1 MTIEEGQSTTTG
13 SQDNG
18 APPSVKPKKERRPL
32 HDILGGD
39 YLSKESVIGNL
50 PFLVFLALLA
60 LVYIANTYYAE
71 KVVKEIER
79 TKSELKELRFQYTT
93 TKSTLM
99 YYSKQTEIAKRATRL
114 GLKESTIPP
123 FKIFYSGDSV
133 AAGTHEQSRR

>member
-1 MTIEEGQSTTTG
+1 MTMDEGKG
-13 SQDNG
+13 NG
-18 APPSVKPKKERRPL
+18 AGIPTNDMPISGKAKKERRPI

-39 YLSKESVIGNL
+39 ILSRGSVTRNL

-99 YYSKQTEIAKRATRL
+99 YYSKQTEIAKRALKL
-114 GLKESTIPP
+114 GLKETTIPP
-123 FKIFYSGDSV
+123 YKIFYASDSARSGNK
-133 AAGTHEQSRR
+133 